1 MAPYNPMKKH
11 MDKLDEWG
19 SDHMKKFNNQR
30 DAGSG
35 ASFSDKLKI
44 ARGKDDRWERTKKPN
59 ETEEGETVVPNR
71 STRLPPAPTN
81 TFAGARTTGVPP
93 PPPPQRSGS
102 GAPPP
107 PPSRSTNSTATAV
120 PPPTLPRRMN
130 NEAGTSNPPPP
141 YPSSA
146 PAPPTRGLS
155 QNNMAT
161 GSEHIEFSK
170 FGPEDKEAFFD
181 LLDEYFAQ
189 RLNVSTGKSSS
200 ATAARVN
207 PIASADIVT
216 TSPSAASQKAFRRDP
231 PKPSGPGIKSTIG
244 KTTSAP
250 PAVPKTA
257 TSAWSY
263 PKLTASNHPYS
274 ETCKALSCASFMV
287 YRDSYP
293 EWSGSMP
300 WFSQPNPMPSSL
312 KGRRDIAW
320 SSSSMYRGQDHTLM
334 GACLFED
341 LSCLWWRIQ
350 WKGNAPAATAQ
361 VDCAYR
367 EPPEAFDDEGRLQ
380 EASRGFGDWIA
391 GFAEQSEAN
400 KRPVGDGECW
410 TLAAEAIKYT
420 NNTAQLTP
428 DNRLVTSIGRTHGH
442 LIYAAKAEK
451 GKGQCGRWRGGDRIR
466 NNWGG
471 IRRGDIIE
479 WKTARCSEAGAPK
492 GSYMTLGAPEHTAV
506 IISNSPVPDRLSQM
520 KGKRSKTNK
529 EDTHYSIL
537 GVKPTATQAEIRS
550 AYLAGARKHHPD
562 RHVGVVN
569 QDDEHIQRLNE
580 AHATLT
586 DARLREA
593 YDIQLQSGRA
603 NKSTRSNQ
611 SRISATVDLDS
622 METVDGSETL
632 TFFHP
637 CRCGNGFY
645 VDENQLQ
652 QSSAPIVGCSG
663 CSEQI
668 KIVSDP
674 SLVTKEA
681 EVETEE
687 EDVDV
692 DDTQPELAPWEIGT
706 ITTIE
711 QSAGQI
717 PTRRTYNLAADSFT
731 EGEIWIY
738 RPVWEKEY
746 LGGAVQPGWPPALPN
761 WQSLT

>member
-19 SDHMKKFNNQR
+19 SDHMKKFNSQR

-44 ARGKDDRWERTKKPN
+44 ARGKDDRWERTKKPS
-59 ETEEGETVVPNR
+59 ETAEDSTTIVPNR
-71 STRLPPAPTN
+71 SSRLPPAPTN
-81 TFAGARTTGVPP
+81 AYAGARTSAVPP

-107 PPSRSTNSTATAV
+107 PPSRTASTSTA
-120 PPPTLPRRMN
+120 PPPTLPRRMD
-130 NEAGTSNPPPP
+130 NEAGTSHPPPP
-141 YPSSA
+141 YPV
-146 PAPPTRGLS
+146 APPAAPSRGLNQ
-155 QNNMAT
+155 QNTAT
-161 GSEHIEFSK
+161 GSGHIEFSK
-170 FGPEDKEAFFD
+170 FGQEDKEAFFD

-189 RLNVSTGKSSS
+189 RLNVSSSTGNSSS

-207 PIASADIVT
+207 PIASADVVT
-216 TSPSAASQKAFRRDP
+216 TSPSVTPQKAIRRDP
-231 PKPSGPGIKSTIG
+231 PKPSGPGVKSTIG
-244 KTTSAP
+244 KSTSTP
-250 PAVPKTA
+250 PSIPRTA
-257 TSAWSY
+257 TNTWSY
-263 PKLTASNHPYS
+263 PKLTASNHPFS

-293 EWSGSMP
+293 EWSGNAP
-300 WFSQPNPMPSSL
+300 WFAQPNPMPSSL

-350 WKGNAPAATAQ
+350 WKGNAPAATVQ

-367 EPPEAFDDEGRLQ
+367 EPPEAFDDEGRLV

-391 GFAEQSEAN
+391 GFAEQSESDR
-400 KRPVGDGECW
+400 KPVGDGECW

-420 NNTAQLTP
+420 NSTAQLTP
-428 DNRLVTSIGRTHGH
+428 ENRLLTSIGRTHGH
-442 LIYAAKAEK
+442 LIYAAKAEN

-492 GSYMTLGAPEHTAV
+492 GSYMTLGAPEHTAI
-506 IISNSPVPDRLSQM
+506 IISNSPVPDRLSQRQ
-520 KGKRSKTNK
+520 GGGNASKK
-529 EDTHYSIL
+529 DTHYSIL

-550 AYLAGARKHHPD
+550 AYLTGARKHHPD
-562 RHVGVVN
+562 RHVGAAD

-580 AHATLT
+580 AHATLI
-586 DARLREA
+586 DSGLREA
-593 YDIQLQSGRA
+593 YDRQLQSGSV
-603 NKSTRSNQ
+603 NQQDRSNQ

-622 METVDGSETL
+622 METVDGSEIL

-652 QSSAPIVGCSG
+652 QSSAPVIGCSG

-668 KIVSDP
+668 KIVADP
-674 SLVTKEA
+674 SAIVTE
-681 EVETEE
+681 EQEEE
-687 EDVDV
+687 ED
-692 DDTQPELAPWEIGT
+692 DDDQQPELAPWELGT

-717 PTRRTYNLAADSFT
+717 PTRRTYNLASDSFT

-738 RPVWEKEY
+738 RPIWEKEY
-746 LGGAVQPGWPPALPN
+746 LGGAVQPGWPPSLPD
-761 WQSLT
+761 WQPLT